1 MVMMTCLATVLVT
14 GVQPHQQGPADY
26 QRKMVGRTLW
36 PKSTPQQQQNL
47 NDYNEE
53 ETAGLVLD
61 YPLSSFLTLSLSAS
75 DSEGRVTTGKPSV
88 GSKNQE
94 LDFLQQLLRLTPDKN
109 EEEEDKKTDPVDFD
123 DAEIVPEAS
132 SSEGIEHI
140 SSQESEWD
148 GKDPCSHPFHSW
160 LCPKNR
166 GKSLNLT
173 PEPSKQ
179 NEKLILPEPSS
190 SEDSGWDGKDPCSH
204 PFHSWLCPSTK
215 TNPPP
220 PLPVASSN
228 EASVMIA
235 EISSTTTELPIT
247 TTTTTQR
254 SILIK
259 TIMPKASGWDEADS
273 CSHPFHS
280 WLCKPAPSKPP
291 VKPLIPEASSNF
303 EENVFIP
310 EVVIP
315 TTTTTTRKP
324 ISTPSILIKTIMP
337 PKSGWDEAD
346 SCSHPFHSWLCNRQ
360 PRVTLPPPV
369 STTTPIPLVPDSSNT
384 FFVPE
389 RFLAPPSST
398 TPKPSIIIKT
408 MMPIKSGW
416 DEGDSCSH
424 PFHSWLCDKKTKSS
438 NPINR
443 IPDVTVPPP
452 PPPPLPEAASNTAE
466 LLVLRPSPEAV
477 TSGWEGADPCS
488 HPFHSWLC
496 NRARRGRQSAYS
508 VQTEDDDIID
518 AAHGF
523 DSQRLLLRNH
533 RYIIGKNN
541 K

>member
-1 MVMMTCLATVLVT
+1 MTCLATVLVT

-53 ETAGLVLD
+53 DTAGLVLD

-75 DSEGRVTTGKPSV
+75 DSEGRVTTGKPFV
-88 GSKNQE
+88 GSKNEQ
-94 LDFLQQLLRLTPDKN
+94 LDFLQQLLRLTPDKS
-109 EEEEDKKTDPVDFD
+109 EEEDKKSEPEDLD

-140 SSQESEWD
+140 SSLKSEWD

-160 LCPKNR
+160 LCSKNR
-166 GKSLNLT
+166 GKSLILI

-179 NEKLILPEPSS
+179 SEKLVLPDEPSS
-190 SEDSGWDGKDPCSH
+190 SEDSGWDGTDPCSH
-204 PFHSWLCPSTK
+204 PFHSWLCPSST
-215 TNPPP
+215 TRNPP
-220 PLPVASSN
+220 PLPVAPSN

-235 EISSTTTELPIT
+235 EISSTTELPS
-247 TTTTTQR
+247 TTTTQT

-280 WLCKPAPSKPP
+280 WLCKPAVPISKPP

-303 EENVFIP
+303 EDNIFVP
-310 EVVIP
+310 ETLP
-315 TTTTTTRKP
+315 TTTTTTPK
-324 ISTPSILIKTIMP
+324 PSILIKTIMP

-360 PRVTLPPPV
+360 PKVTLPPT
-369 STTTPIPLVPDSSNT
+369 STMTPIPLIVPDSSNT

-389 RFLAPPSST
+389 RFLTPPSST

-408 MMPIKSGW
+408 ITPKTGW
-416 DEGDSCSH
+416 DEADSCSH
-424 PFHSWLCDKKTKSS
+424 PFHSWLCDKKLKVVNKSVN
-438 NPINR
+438 NPIVLANR

-452 PPPPLPEAASNTAE
+452 PPPLPEASKAE

-508 VQTEDDDIID
+508 IQTEDDDIID
-518 AAHGF
+518 AAVGF
-523 DSQRLLLRNH
+523 DSQRLLVRNH
-533 RYIIGKNN
+533 RYILGKN